1 MKQPAQIRNPRS
13 AVLNHAAPII
23 AMTANA
29 VRGDREKCLQAG
41 MNDYMAKPA
50 SLQTLA
56 DVLEK
61 WLPNERDA
69 GDRTQD
75 ARQPESVEKASCA
88 TPPVWDKAGMLK
100 RIMDNEKLAGR
111 LVEIFLSDIPQRIQ
125 SLEQALETSDVT
137 GVVRQAH
144 TIKGSSANVGGEAL
158 RALALEMEKAA
169 KGGDLNAVRTR
180 MNDLRVEFHRLQQAM
195 EEGVAP
201 RGFPALRHGLHDRAQ
216 IQPPLFQ
223 WSPVGDIDH
232 VRHLLDR
239 EGGQLAFG
247 QTHEHARRRT
257 ALQLRGEKVNAMG
270 RQPGGQNAVER
281 RGVAA
286 LLNMAQHR
294 LAHIEQDRGLLPR
307 TAAHMKIGG
316 VLRVGAF
323 VANGQIEPPPAGK
336 LSTMRST
343 SACKSLRVTPSSAD
357 RCVRRR
363 PPDRSS
369 APDSRS
375 SGPSPRPRN
384 SAAPPSP
391 IA

>member
-1 MKQPAQIRNPRS
+1 MLKNLGLRADAVANGQEALKALEAIPYDLVLMDCQMPVMDGYEATRQIRNPRS
-13 AVLNHAAPII
+13 AVPNHAAPII

-69 GDRTQD
+69 GDRAQD

-125 SLEQALETSDVT
+125 ALEQALETSDVT

-158 RALALEMEKAA
+158 RALALEMEKTA

-195 EEGVAP
+195 EEA
-201 RGFPALRHGLHDRAQ
+201 
-216 IQPPLFQ
+216 
-223 WSPVGDIDH
+223 
-232 VRHLLDR
+232 
-239 EGGQLAFG
+239 
-247 QTHEHARRRT
+247 
-257 ALQLRGEKVNAMG
+257 
-270 RQPGGQNAVER
+270 
-281 RGVAA
+281 
-286 LLNMAQHR
+286 
-294 LAHIEQDRGLLPR
+294 
-307 TAAHMKIGG
+307 
-316 VLRVGAF
+316 
-323 VANGQIEPPPAGK
+323 
-336 LSTMRST
+336 
-343 SACKSLRVTPSSAD
+343 
-357 RCVRRR
+357 
-363 PPDRSS
+363 
-369 APDSRS
+369 
-375 SGPSPRPRN
+375 
-384 SAAPPSP
+384 
-391 IA
+391 